1 MAIDQV
7 TNKLSGRVLALV
19 CAVITALGSAWVL
32 ASDPN
37 EAIAERIAPVGNV
50 CLSGDDCAAAPV
62 AAAPAGP
69 RSGQELY
76 DTKCTT
82 CHAVGVS
89 GAPRFGNADDWAP
102 RVAQGDDSLFNNAW
116 NGLNAMPPKGL
127 CGDCSEDE
135 IKAAITYMVDN
146 SK

>member
-7 TNKLSGRVLALV
+7 TKKLSGRVLGLV
-19 CAVITALGSAWVL
+19 CALIAVFGSAWVA

-37 EAIAERIAPVGNV
+37 EAIAERIAPVGDI

-62 AAAPAGP
+62 AAAPAEP
-69 RSGQELY
+69 RSGKEVY

-82 CHAVGVS
+82 CHATGVS
-89 GAPRFGNADDWAP
+89 GAPRLGNAGEWQP
-102 RVAQGDDSLFNNAW
+102 RVAQGEDSLFNNAW

-135 IKAAITYMVDN
+135 IKAAINYMVEN
-146 SK
+146 SQ